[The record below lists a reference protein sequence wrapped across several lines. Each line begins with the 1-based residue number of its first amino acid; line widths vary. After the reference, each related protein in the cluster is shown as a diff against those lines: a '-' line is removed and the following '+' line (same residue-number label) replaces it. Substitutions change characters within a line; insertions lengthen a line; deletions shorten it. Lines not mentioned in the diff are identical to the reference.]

1 MSRGRVRS
9 DERRKKFVP
18 DGREGLGKVVRD
30 VAKAFD
36 VSHGELQLGNS
47 VLNPIK
53 AGQPGPEPGA
63 AAGQPGDDPI
73 SETHGDLI
81 VAMCRR
87 GGLGYPKSDW
97 T

>member
-9 DERRKKFVP
+9 DERRQNFVP

-36 VSHGELQLGNS
+36 VSHGELQLGNP

-53 AGQPGPEPGA
+53 AHV
-63 AAGQPGDDPI
+63 AGLGELLLDGPI
-73 SETHGDLI
+73 SETHGNLI
-81 VAMCRR
+81 VAMYRR
-87 GGLGYPKSDW
+87 GGLGVSKIG
-97 T
+97 